1 MFNLPK
7 MKRFYFIFFIS
18 IILIIAVLI
27 YWKKNYGKYISTDNA
42 YIRGSITNISSRI
55 EGYVE
60 TVPGVLNTSVKKGD
74 VLVKFEEEPFLSKH
88 EIALAEYEAAKA
100 KIKEIES
107 LLKAEKLK
115 IEEKVLQKNL
125 SATQINRA
133 KAKKDSE
140 LSSLKYFKSE
150 KNRYEK
156 LFKNKTITKS
166 KLEKASADYD
176 KSFFRVEQFKSD
188 IKASKI
194 NYSVI
199 DKEILKLEI
208 NVEKLNAEKLRF
220 IAKMKSL
227 KSKEKEALIDLKST
241 TVISPIDGIIANR
254 VVEPGVY
261 VKNGWPMMSVVPIE
275 DVWVIANFKETQVEK
290 ISIGQNVKVTIDA
303 YSNYEIKGKVL
314 SISPASAS
322 SFSLIPPQNA
332 SGNFIKVVQ
341 RIPVKI
347 TIEIPKKL
355 KGKIV
360 PGLST
365 YVKILKSSN

>member
-1 MFNLPK
+1 M
-7 MKRFYFIFFIS
+7 
-18 IILIIAVLI
+18 
-27 YWKKNYGKYISTDNA
+27 
-42 YIRGSITNISSRI
+42 
-55 EGYVE
+55 
-60 TVPGVLNTSVKKGD
+60 
-74 VLVKFEEEPFLSKH
+74 
-88 EIALAEYEAAKA
+88 
-100 KIKEIES
+100 
-107 LLKAEKLK
+107 
-115 IEEKVLQKNL
+115 

-176 KSFFRVEQFKSD
+176 KSFFRVEQFKAD

-227 KSKEKEALIDLKST
+227 KAKKKEALIDLKST

>member
-1 MFNLPK
+1 

-18 IILIIAVLI
+18 LITIIISIT
-27 YWKKNYGKYISTDNA
+27 YWQKNYGKYISTDNA

-60 TVPGVLNTSVKKGD
+60 TVPGVLNTRVQKGD
-74 VLVKFEEEPFLSKH
+74 ILVKFEEEPFLSKY
-88 EIALAEYEAAKA
+88 EIALAEYEAAEA
-100 KIKEIES
+100 KISEINS

-115 IEEKVLQKNL
+115 VEEKILLKNL
-125 SATQINRA
+125 SVTEIDKA
-133 KAKKDSE
+133 KAKKESE
-140 LSSLKYFKSE
+140 MSSLKYYKSE

-166 KLEKASADYD
+166 KFEKALSDYD
-176 KSFFRVEQFKSD
+176 KSYYKVEQFETE

-194 NYSVI
+194 NYNVI

-208 NVEKLNAEKLRF
+208 NVEKLKAEKLRF
-220 IAKMKSL
+220 VAKMKSL
-227 KSKEKEALIDLKST
+227 KSKEKEALIDLEST
-241 TVISPIDGIIANR
+241 TVLSPIDGIIANR

-261 VKNGWPMMSVVPIE
+261 VKNGWPMMSVVPVK

-290 ISIGQNVKVTIDA
+290 IKIGQNVKVTVDA
-303 YSNYEIKGKVL
+303 YSNYEIQGKVL
-314 SISPASAS
+314 SVSPASAS

-347 TIEIPKKL
+347 TIDIPEKL

-365 YVKILKSSN
+365 YVKVLKPSN

>member
-1 MFNLPK
+1 M
-7 MKRFYFIFFIS
+7 
-18 IILIIAVLI
+18 IALT
-27 YWKKNYGKYISTDNA
+27 YWQKNYGKYISTDNA

-60 TVPGVLNTSVKKGD
+60 NVPGVLNTRVKKGD
-74 VLVKFEEEPFLSKH
+74 ILVKFEKEPFLSKH
-88 EIALAEYEAAKA
+88 EIALAEYEAAIA
-100 KIKEIES
+100 KVKEIES
-107 LLKAEKLK
+107 LLKAEALK
-115 IEEKVLQKNL
+115 IEEKILLKNL
-125 SATQINRA
+125 SVTKINRA
-133 KAKKDSE
+133 KAKKEAE

-150 KNRYEK
+150 KTRYEK

-166 KLEKASADYD
+166 KLEKALSDYD
-176 KSFFRVEQFKSD
+176 KSYFKVEQFETE

-194 NYSVI
+194 NFNVI
-199 DKEILKLEI
+199 EKEILKLKI
-208 NVEKLNAEKLRF
+208 NKEKLNAEKLRF

-290 ISIGQNVKVTIDA
+290 IKIGQNVKVKIDA
-303 YSNYEIKGKVL
+303 YSDYEIEGKVL
-314 SISPASAS
+314 SMSPASAS

-341 RIPVKI
+341 RIPIKI
-347 TIEIPKKL
+347 TIDIPEEL

-365 YVKILKSSN
+365 YVKVLKSSN

>member
-1 MFNLPK
+1 MFNLLK

-55 EGYVE
+55 EVYVE
-60 TVPGVLNTSVKKGD
+60 TVPGVLNTRVKIGD

-100 KIKEIES
+100 KIEEIES

-125 SATQINRA
+125 SVTQINRA

-166 KLEKASADYD
+166 KLEKALADYD
-176 KSFFRVEQFKSD
+176 KSFFRVEQFKAEM
-188 IKASKI
+188 KASKI

-227 KSKEKEALIDLKST
+227 KSKEKEALIDLKS
-241 TVISPIDGIIANR
+241 
-254 VVEPGVY
+254 
-261 VKNGWPMMSVVPIE
+261 KFIE
-275 DVWVIANFKETQVEK
+275 
-290 ISIGQNVKVTIDA
+290 
-303 YSNYEIKGKVL
+303 
-314 SISPASAS
+314 
-322 SFSLIPPQNA
+322 FSL
-332 SGNFIKVVQ
+332 GF
-341 RIPVKI
+341 
-347 TIEIPKKL
+347 
-355 KGKIV
+355 
-360 PGLST
+360 
-365 YVKILKSSN
+365 

>member
-1 MFNLPK
+1 
-7 MKRFYFIFFIS
+7 MKRFYFITFIS
-18 IILIIAVLI
+18 LIIIIAAI
-27 YWKKNYGKYISTDNA
+27 AFWQKNYGRYISTDNA

-60 TVPGVLNTSVKKGD
+60 TVPGVLNTQVQKGD
-74 VLVKFEEEPFLSKH
+74 ILVKFEEEPFLSKH
-88 EIALAEYEAAKA
+88 EIALAEYEAAEA

-115 IEEKVLQKNL
+115 VEERRLLKNL
-125 SATQINRA
+125 SITKINKA
-133 KAKKDSE
+133 KAKKEAE
-140 LSSLKYFKSE
+140 LSSLKYHKSE
-150 KNRYEK
+150 KDRFEK

-166 KLEKASADYD
+166 KLEKALSDYD
-176 KSFFRVEQFKSD
+176 KSYFKVEQFETE

-194 NYSVI
+194 NYNVI
-199 DKEILKLEI
+199 DKEILKIEI
-208 NVEKLNAEKLRF
+208 NVEKLKAEKLRH

-261 VKNGWPMMSVVPIE
+261 VKNGWPMMSVVPID
-275 DVWVIANFKETQVEK
+275 DVWVIANFKETQVDK
-290 ISIGQNVKVTIDA
+290 IKIGQSVKVTIDA
-303 YSNYEIKGKVL
+303 YSNYELEGKVL

-322 SFSLIPPQNA
+322 SFSLIPPQNV

-347 TIEIPKKL
+347 TIETPDEL

-365 YVKILKSSN
+365 YVRVLKPTN